1 MGLFSARSPY
11 RRSLPHFST
20 INDLKFAL
28 FAIQWDDSGLIMTE
42 KTKDTAVATN
52 RKAYHDYFIE
62 ETVEAGIVLQGTE
75 VKSLRLGLANLT
87 DSYAIVKNEEMYL
100 FNASI
105 SPYTHG
111 NIANHEPLRTR
122 KLLLH
127 KEEIRKLTWKM
138 SQKGFTLIPLK
149 IYFVRGRAKALIG
162 LAKGK
167 KFYDKRETIK
177 AKESK
182 REVER
187 VVKERNR

>member
-1 MGLFSARSPY
+1 MA
-11 RRSLPHFST
+11 
-20 INDLKFAL
+20 
-28 FAIQWDDSGLIMTE
+28 E
-42 KTKDTAVATN
+42 KKQDTSVATN

-62 ETVEAGIVLQGTE
+62 ETFEAGLVLQGTE

-87 DSYAIVKNEEMYL
+87 DSYAIVKNEEMFL
-100 FNASI
+100 LNANISI
-105 SPYTHG
+105 YPQG
-111 NIANHEPLRTR
+111 NLANHEPLRTR

-138 SQKGFTLIPLK
+138 TQKGFTLIPLK
-149 IYFVRGRAKALIG
+149 IYFLRGRAKVLIG

-167 KFYDKRETIK
+167 KAFDKRDTIRE
-177 AKESK
+177 KESR

>member
-1 MGLFSARSPY
+1 MMTLPKVNLATE
-11 RRSLPHFST
+11 SLLRVSLT
-20 INDLKFAL
+20 MSEN
-28 FAIQWDDSGLIMTE
+28 
-42 KTKDTAVATN
+42 KTDTTVATN

-62 ETVEAGIVLQGTE
+62 ETVEAGVALQGTE

-87 DSYAIVKNEEMYL
+87 DSYALVKNEEMFL
-100 FNASI
+100 LNANI

-138 SQKGFTLIPLK
+138 TQKGFTFIPLK
-149 IYFVRGRAKALIG
+149 IYFLRGRAKVLIG

-167 KFYDKRETIK
+167 KSFDKRDSIK
-177 AKESK
+177 EKESR
-182 REVER
+182 REMDR
-187 VVKERNR
+187 VVKERNHL

>member
-1 MGLFSARSPY
+1 
-11 RRSLPHFST
+11 
-20 INDLKFAL
+20 
-28 FAIQWDDSGLIMTE
+28 MTE
-42 KTKDTAVATN
+42 QKRDTAVATN

-62 ETVEAGIVLQGTE
+62 ETVEAGIALQGTE

-100 FNASI
+100 LNANI

-127 KEEIRKLTWKM
+127 KAEIRKLTWKM

>member
-1 MGLFSARSPY
+1 
-11 RRSLPHFST
+11 
-20 INDLKFAL
+20 
-28 FAIQWDDSGLIMTE
+28 MTE
-42 KTKDTAVATN
+42 KKQDTAVATN
-52 RKAYHDYFIE
+52 RKAFHDYFVE
-62 ETVEAGIVLQGTE
+62 ETVEAGIALQGTE

-100 FNASI
+100 LNANI

-111 NIANHEPLRTR
+111 NIMNHEPLRTR

-127 KEEIRKLTWKM
+127 KEEIRKITWKV

-149 IYFVRGRAKALIG
+149 IYFVRGKAKVLIG

-167 KFYDKRETIK
+167 KTYDKRETIK
-177 AKESK
+177 EKESK

-187 VVKERNR
+187 VVKGRNR

>member
-1 MGLFSARSPY
+1 
-11 RRSLPHFST
+11 
-20 INDLKFAL
+20 
-28 FAIQWDDSGLIMTE
+28 MTE
-42 KTKDTAVATN
+42 NTKEKAAATN

-62 ETVEAGIVLQGTE
+62 ETIEAGLVLQGTE

-87 DSYAIVKNEEMYL
+87 DSYAIVKNEEMFL
-100 FNASI
+100 LN
-105 SPYTHG
+105 G
-111 NIANHEPLRTR
+111 NISHYPQGNLANHDPLRTR

-149 IYFVRGRAKALIG
+149 IYFVRGRAKVLIG

-167 KFYDKRETIK
+167 KSYDKRDTIK
-177 AKESK
+177 EKESK

-187 VVKERNR
+187 VMKDRNR